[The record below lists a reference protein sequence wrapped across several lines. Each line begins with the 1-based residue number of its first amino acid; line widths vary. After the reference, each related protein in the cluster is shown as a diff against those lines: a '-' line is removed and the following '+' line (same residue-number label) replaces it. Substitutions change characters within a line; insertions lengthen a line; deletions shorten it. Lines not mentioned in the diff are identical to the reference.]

1 MAGRKTS
8 STRSARPALA
18 FPETIVDVREEDLLS
33 LARWM
38 RTHVDRAIADAAGE
52 LAAAVANLRALSPQ
66 ATLDRGYS
74 ILLSEGSVVSNAADA
89 RKGQE
94 VEAVLARGRLAL
106 AVVAVEEDGA
116 AAEEEGLAEEDGGA
130 EEGLAADRHN
140 LTAAA
145 PQGGKHAQEE
155 RP

>member
-1 MAGRKTS
+1 
-8 STRSARPALA
+8 
-18 FPETIVDVREEDLLS
+18 
-33 LARWM
+33 M

-74 ILLSEGSVVSNAADA
+74 ILLSEGAVVSNAADV
-89 RKGQE
+89 RTGQE
-94 VEAVLARGRLAL
+94 VEAVLARGRLSL
-106 AVVAVEEDGA
+106 AVAAVAEQGRA
-116 AAEEEGLAEEDGGA
+116 FA
-130 EEGLAADRHN
+130 EEGLAANQDN

>member
-1 MAGRKTS
+1 
-8 STRSARPALA
+8 
-18 FPETIVDVREEDLLS
+18 
-33 LARWM
+33 M

-74 ILLSEGSVVSNAADA
+74 ILLSEGAVVSNAADV
-89 RKGQE
+89 RTGQE
-94 VEAVLARGRLAL
+94 VEAVLARGRLSL
-106 AVVAVEEDGA
+106 AV
-116 AAEEEGLAEEDGGA
+116 AAEQGRAFA
-130 EEGLAADRHN
+130 EEGLAANQDN